1 MLVYEGT
8 KKDFMDST
16 YNETI
21 ADEIKQNILK
31 KLGRHT
37 PDSEFHSW
45 IESLNYMYKVMGDE
59 AIPNDSGIAIEYNI
73 PQTAKRV
80 DFMISGY
87 DENGNAGMI
96 IVELKRWSAIKA
108 IPNSSTRVKIVRA
121 YESVHPSYQAWSY
134 KQFIKDYNSNVQAKN
149 VLINAC
155 ACLHNYVR
163 KDNDPLD
170 DKQYS
175 VYIAEAYPYTSGQIN
190 ELRNFIKKLVKKGDN
205 KKILYELDHGKI
217 KPSKNLQD
225 EIKNLLA
232 IDRKKRREFILLDEQ
247 RVSFEQIIEIAQQS
261 KNDNKKRTI
270 ICVGGPGTGKSV
282 IAVQLLAHLT
292 DLGHVVQYVSKNAA
306 PRRVYK
312 AKLKGDIK
320 VSSIDYMF
328 KSSGIYYDV
337 DRNVIDT
344 LLVDEAHRLNAK
356 SGYHGSKG
364 ENQIKEIINASKCSV
379 FFIDESQRVTLE
391 DIGSIKEIKH
401 WAKTYHSEVTEMEL
415 KSQFRCNGSD
425 GYLSWLDNVL
435 EIKETGN
442 FDLKGIN
449 YDFRVIDNP
458 NELRKLIVEKNAP
471 ANKARILA
479 GYCWDWPKRTRSNT
493 NFHDIKIGDFE
504 ISWNL
509 EDGDAFAISKTSINE
524 AGCIHTAQGLDF
536 DYVGVIIGPDMRY
549 EDDHILTDY
558 TKRAKAD
565 IAKSLKG
572 IKKIEKQNKKK
583 AQKLADEIIK
593 NTYRTLMTRGRFGCY
608 VYCVDP
614 ELAKYLKMRLELGK

>member
-232 IDRKKRREFILLDEQ
+232 IDRKKTSR
-247 RVSFEQIIEIAQQS
+247 
-261 KNDNKKRTI
+261 
-270 ICVGGPGTGKSV
+270 
-282 IAVQLLAHLT
+282 
-292 DLGHVVQYVSKNAA
+292 
-306 PRRVYK
+306 
-312 AKLKGDIK
+312 
-320 VSSIDYMF
+320 
-328 KSSGIYYDV
+328 IY
-337 DRNVIDT
+337 
-344 LLVDEAHRLNAK
+344 
-356 SGYHGSKG
+356 
-364 ENQIKEIINASKCSV
+364 
-379 FFIDESQRVTLE
+379 
-391 DIGSIKEIKH
+391 
-401 WAKTYHSEVTEMEL
+401 
-415 KSQFRCNGSD
+415 
-425 GYLSWLDNVL
+425 
-435 EIKETGN
+435 
-442 FDLKGIN
+442 
-449 YDFRVIDNP
+449 
-458 NELRKLIVEKNAP
+458 
-471 ANKARILA
+471 
-479 GYCWDWPKRTRSNT
+479 
-493 NFHDIKIGDFE
+493 
-504 ISWNL
+504 
-509 EDGDAFAISKTSINE
+509 TS
-524 AGCIHTAQGLDF
+524 
-536 DYVGVIIGPDMRY
+536 R
-549 EDDHILTDY
+549 
-558 TKRAKAD
+558 
-565 IAKSLKG
+565 
-572 IKKIEKQNKKK
+572 
-583 AQKLADEIIK
+583 
-593 NTYRTLMTRGRFGCY
+593 
-608 VYCVDP
+608 
-614 ELAKYLKMRLELGK
+614 